1 MPEYEDEKQVGL
13 GRFEFEEF
21 WHAWKKIAKSYFAVF
36 IGPLE
41 LLARNTQAAFCK
53 SIDLAAQPDFA
64 T

>member
-1 MPEYEDEKQVGL
+1 MHE
-13 GRFEFEEF
+13 
-21 WHAWKKIAKSYFAVF
+21 KKIAKSYFAVF